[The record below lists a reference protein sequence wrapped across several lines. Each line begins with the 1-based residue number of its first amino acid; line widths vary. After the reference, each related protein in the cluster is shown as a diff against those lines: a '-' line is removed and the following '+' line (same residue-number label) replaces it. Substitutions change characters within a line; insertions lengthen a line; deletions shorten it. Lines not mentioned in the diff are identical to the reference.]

1 MTITDMTV
9 IMIKDYDKYDSGN
22 YYTVKKAFGRF
33 LISKGYAIDRFS
45 PNFEKQMADIRRAE
59 EREREIER
67 KKREAEKRK
76 REIEDRRKR
85 TIDGIEKYKKYNI
98 TLHDG
103 PGPAII
109 KAEDI
114 VNEFYKSF
122 PEVKE
127 AGVQIEISKSCYDLL
142 EIEYGKARMTIKG
155 LDHPFYIQF
164 LDDKKLMSQD

>member
-1 MTITDMTV
+1 MTITDMTI
-9 IMIKDYDKYDSGN
+9 IMIKKYDKYYSGN

-45 PNFEKQMADIRRAE
+45 TDFEKQMADIRRAE

-67 KKREAEKRK
+67 KKREAERRK
-76 REIEDRRKR
+76 IEAEELRKR

-98 TLHDG
+98 TLYDG

-109 KAEDI
+109 KASDI
-114 VNEFYKSF
+114 IEEFYKTY
-122 PEVKE
+122 PEIKE
-127 AGVQIEISKSCYDLL
+127 AGVQIEIARSYRDFP
-142 EIEYGKARMTIKG
+142 EIEYGRARMTIKG

-164 LDDKKLMSQD
+164 LDDKKLMQQT

>member
-1 MTITDMTV
+1 MTI
-9 IMIKDYDKYDSGN
+9 IMIKDYEKYYSGN
-22 YYTVKKAFGRF
+22 YYTVKKTFGRF
-33 LISKGYAIDRFS
+33 LVNKGYAVDRFS
-45 PNFEKQMADIRRAE
+45 PDFEKRMADIRRAE

-67 KKREAEKRK
+67 KKREAERRK
-76 REIEDRRKR
+76 IEAEELRKR

-109 KAEDI
+109 KASDI
-114 VNEFYKSF
+114 VEEFYKTH
-122 PEVKE
+122 PEIKE
-127 AGVQIEISKSCYDLL
+127 AGVQIEISKSCYDLP
-142 EIEYGKARMTIKG
+142 EIEYGRARMTIKG